1 MLSDY
6 SYSRTYESSDT
17 ADHVDMCRACE
28 IAETPLAEPAAAPAP
43 VSLDTTGAELGS
55 KWYLKDAKKLA
66 QKLNVS
72 DEIIGKEEYKRR
84 FGKDI

>member
-1 MLSDY
+1 MTDEMKKNLENEEIELDALENASGGLV
-6 SYSRTYESSDT
+6 
-17 ADHVDMCRACE
+17 VDAGPWRYAK
-28 IAETPLAEPAAAPAP
+28 
-43 VSLDTTGAELGS
+43 VVDDTTGEVLGS